1 MYVLRN
7 LIIPTKKLQAR
18 NSGTARFL
26 MQSPIEI
33 YEAFIDKARKR
44 RNHDTLDMIGLSQHF
59 SKYNRVWWKL
69 NQAVCYGFQ
78 RQCFVSVVFCDVK
91 HRILLFFFQLEMFEE
106 QQTMKLRKDYFLWAI
121 RKKMYSFDIFWKK
134 MDFSCIMKFE
144 FAISYNRMCK
154 YLKYIRPI
162 ETNLR
167 HFKQS
172 KPKTQILD
180 TFLVKAIS
188 IEIQRIH

>member
-91 HRILLFFFQLEMFEE
+91 HRILLFFFFNLKCLKNNKQWNWGRTISFGPFV
-106 QQTMKLRKDYFLWAI
+106 KRCI
-121 RKKMYSFDIFWKK
+121 RLTFSEKKWI
-134 MDFSCIMKFE
+134 
-144 FAISYNRMCK
+144 
-154 YLKYIRPI
+154 
-162 ETNLR
+162 
-167 HFKQS
+167 
-172 KPKTQILD
+172 
-180 TFLVKAIS
+180 FLV
-188 IEIQRIH
+188 

>member
-121 RKKMYSFDIFWKK
+121 CKKMYSFDIFWKK
-134 MDFSCIMKFE
+134 NGFFLYNEIRVCDF
-144 FAISYNRMCK
+144 
-154 YLKYIRPI
+154 
-162 ETNLR
+162 
-167 HFKQS
+167 
-172 KPKTQILD
+172 
-180 TFLVKAIS
+180 
-188 IEIQRIH
+188 IQ